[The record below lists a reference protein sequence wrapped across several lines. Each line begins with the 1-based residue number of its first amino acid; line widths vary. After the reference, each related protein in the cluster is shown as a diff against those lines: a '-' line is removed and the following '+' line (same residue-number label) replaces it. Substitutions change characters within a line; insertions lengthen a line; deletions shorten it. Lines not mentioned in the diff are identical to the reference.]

1 MCKLLLLITTTF
13 CILQSHAQ
21 NVSIGTNNT
30 SNAKLTVEGAVGP
43 VVGLFKNGSGIS
55 LSVSS
60 NNENVGLNYADGKA
74 IATGIGGRLLLNNSA
89 STGGI
94 GLQYYSSTTAGATF
108 PTAINVLRHTDNRWA
123 GSGHWIDMLYGQPGR
138 VRTTNQLY
146 TEATG
151 EFNLVPIGIIYF
163 KVTNMHLGSNST
175 VVIKNAGNGATMSN
189 SILQFVCDPGSP
201 IDVGIVS
208 FILNLDWI
216 TKEYDDVYVVG
227 VPSFASFTAETYTS
241 AADFVRR
248 PANQQDWLE
257 VTYMASRLYSDSQ
270 FSGTLMLYGN
280 RTLN

>member
-1 MCKLLLLITTTF
+1 MRTLILLTTTIF
-13 CILQSHAQ
+13 FLLQSNAQ
-21 NVSIGTNNT
+21 NVGIGTANVN
-30 SNAKLTVEGAVGP
+30 SAKLTVEGGVGP
-43 VVGLFKNGSGIS
+43 VVGLFKNGSGVSIG
-55 LSVSS
+55 VSS
-60 NNENVGLNYADGKA
+60 NNENIGLNYADGNA

-94 GLQYYSSTTAGATF
+94 GLQYYSSVTAGSSFAS
-108 PTAINVLRHTDNRWA
+108 PINILRHTDNRWA

-138 VRTTNQLY
+138 IRTTNQLY

-163 KVTNMHLGSNST
+163 KVTNMHNGNNAT

-189 SILQFVCDPGSP
+189 SVLQFYCDPGNAIEP
-201 IDVGIVS
+201 GIVS
-208 FILNLDWI
+208 FLLNLDWI
-216 TKEYDDVYVVG
+216 TKEYDDIYVVG
-227 VPSFASFTAETYTS
+227 VPSFASFTAETYTN
-241 AADFVRR
+241 AADFTRR

>member
-1 MCKLLLLITTTF
+1 MRQLILLSIIFIVSCKVV
-13 CILQSHAQ
+13 AQ
-21 NVSIGTNNT
+21 NVSIGTTNT
-30 SNAKLTVEGAVGP
+30 DSAKLTVVGSVGP

-55 LSVSS
+55 LSVST

-74 IATGIGGRLLLNNSA
+74 IATGSGARLLLNNSA

-94 GLQYYSSTTAGATF
+94 GLQYYSSATARTSFSSG
-108 PTAINVLRHTDNRWA
+108 INILRHTDNVWA
-123 GSGHWIDMLYGQPGR
+123 GSGHWIDMIYDEPGR
-138 VRTTNQLY
+138 IRVANQLY
-146 TEATG
+146 NSANG
-151 EFNLVPIGIIYF
+151 SLNLLPIAVIYF
-163 KVTNMHLGSNST
+163 KVTNMHLGSNCT
-175 VVIKNAGNGATMSN
+175 RVIKNAGDGATMNN
-189 SILQFVCDPGSP
+189 SILQFSCDPGNP

-216 TKEYDDVYVVG
+216 TKEYNDVYIVG
-227 VPSFASFTAETYTS
+227 VPSYASFTAETYTS

-280 RTLN
+280 RTLR

>member
-1 MCKLLLLITTTF
+1 MRKLILITTAVIF
-13 CILQSHAQ
+13 ILQSKAQ
-21 NVSIGTNNT
+21 NVGIGTTNVN
-30 SNAKLTVEGAVGP
+30 NAKLTVEGGVGP
-43 VVGLFKNGSGIS
+43 VVGLFKNGSGVSIG
-55 LSVSS
+55 VSS
-60 NNENVGLNYADGKA
+60 NNENIGLNYADGNA

-94 GLQYYSSTTAGATF
+94 GLQYYSSATAGSSF
-108 PTAINVLRHTDNRWA
+108 GSPINILRHTDNRWA

-138 VRTTNQLY
+138 IRTTNQLY
-146 TEATG
+146 TQATG

-163 KVTNMHLGSNST
+163 KVTNMHLGSNCT
-175 VVIKNAGNGATMSN
+175 VVIKNAGNGATMNN

-208 FILNLDWI
+208 FLLNLDLI